1 MALYEQL
8 PGSLSLSIVS
18 GDEFSTVVD
27 FSISMTSY
35 SVSSEIYSLVDG
47 ATVTAMTTAF
57 VSASLGTVSIGMTE
71 AETSDLSV
79 GTYGWRLQ
87 WVAPGSVTRTALTG
101 LLEVKA

>member
-18 GDEFSTVVD
+18 GDQFSTVVD
-27 FSISMTSY
+27 FSIDMTSY
-35 SVSSEIYSLVDG
+35 SVSSSIFSLVDG
-47 ATVTAMTTAF
+47 AIVAEMTTAF
-57 VSASLGTVSIGMTE
+57 QSEALGTVNIGMTE

-87 WVAPGSVTRTALTG
+87 WIAPGSVARTALTG

>member
-18 GDEFSTVVD
+18 GDQFSTVVD
-27 FSISMTSY
+27 FSINMSGY
-35 SVSSEIYSLVDG
+35 SVSSEIFSLVDG
-47 ATVTAMTTAF
+47 ATVVAMSTTF
-57 VSASLGTVSIGMTE
+57 VSEALGTVSIGMTE
-71 AETSDLSV
+71 AETGDLSV

>member
-8 PGSLSLSIVS
+8 PGSLSLSIVQ
-18 GDEFSTVVD
+18 GDEFATVVD
-27 FSISMTSY
+27 FSISMSGY

-71 AETSDLSV
+71 AETGDLSV

-87 WVAPGSVTRTALTG
+87 WLATGSVTRTALTG
-101 LLEVKA
+101 LLEVRA

>member
-18 GDEFSTVVD
+18 GDQFATVVD
-27 FSISMTSY
+27 FSINMSGY
-35 SVSSEIYSLVDG
+35 SVSSEIFSLVDG
-47 ATVTAMTTAF
+47 ATVVAMSTAF
-57 VSASLGTVSIGMTE
+57 VSEALGTVNISMTE
-71 AETSDLSV
+71 AETGDLSV

-101 LLEVKA
+101 LLEVRA